1 MEIKRWDTGDVI
13 ISGDETT
20 LRDLVQ
26 RAAIEKKPLYRAN
39 LYKANLTGAS
49 LPNFSIVPDAGSFTA
64 WKKVKS
70 QTGDDVILE
79 LIVPSDAQRV
89 SSLVGRKCRVSCA
102 RPIQATAI
110 DGTVINQSETWHST
124 HKNTFTYQIDTL
136 AQVDNFDNDIRV
148 ECAPG
153 IHCFITRKE
162 ACEF

>member
-1 MEIKRWDTGDVI
+1 MEIKCLATNKVI
-13 ISGDETT
+13 IGGDETS

-26 RAAIEKKPLYRAN
+26 RAVKEKRSLYGASLRW
-39 LYKANLTGAS
+39 AS

-124 HKNTFTYQIDTL
+124 HNNTFTYQIDTL